1 MKEILERFATG
12 DLLIVVDD
20 IDRENEGD
28 LIVLAELV
36 TPEQVAFMVRYT
48 TGILCVAITEER
60 ARALALPL
68 MVDNNQDVKKT
79 AFTVSVDAKDGLV
92 TGVSAT
98 ERATTVR
105 ALASATSQ
113 PSDFIR
119 PGHVFPL
126 IGDRG
131 GLSVRGGH
139 TEAGIALAELVGATP
154 AALLSEIVN
163 DDGSMARGS
172 QLHAFAA
179 EHQIPIISI
188 EQLRNYLAENP
199 ITIEKQIAP
208 PLLSWAELPTE
219 LGLWQIASYSG
230 NSQREH
236 VIAKFGTLQ
245 SEPFVRI
252 HSECFTGDVLRSQRC
267 DCGEQLAESMRL
279 ITEHG
284 FGYIIYLRNH
294 EGRGI
299 GLAEKLKAYQLQDTG
314 LDTVD
319 ANISLGHPIDAR
331 NWREATDILSTLEI
345 TSLTLLTNNLQKVA
359 AVQSVGIH
367 CQQRSINIKRNPFNE
382 KYLNTKEERLGH
394 RDMSE
399 KTPEAGAR

>member
-1 MKEILERFATG
+1 MKAALERFARG
-12 DLLIVVDD
+12 EFLIVVDD
-20 IDRENEGD
+20 ADRENEGD
-28 LIVLAELV
+28 LIILAELV
-36 TPEQVAFMVRYT
+36 TPQQVAFMVRYT
-48 TGILCVAITEER
+48 SGILCVAITEER

-68 MVDNNQDVKKT
+68 MVDNNQDIKKT
-79 AFTVSVDAKDGLV
+79 AFTVSVDAKDGLL
-92 TGVSAT
+92 TGVSAS

-105 ALASATSQ
+105 ALASASSKPQ
-113 PSDFIR
+113 DFVR

-172 QLHAFAA
+172 QLRTFATEHA
-179 EHQIPIISI
+179 IPIITI
-188 EQLRNYLAENP
+188 EALRNYLVENP
-199 ITIEKQIAP
+199 IKIEKQLLP
-208 PLLSWAELPTE
+208 SSLSWADLPTRF
-219 LGLWQIASYSG
+219 GLWQVASYSG

-236 VIAKFGTLQ
+236 VIAKFGSPR
-245 SEPFVRI
+245 SEPLVRV

-267 DCGEQLAESMRL
+267 DCGEQLEESMKL
-279 ITEHG
+279 IAQHG

-299 GLAEKLKAYQLQDTG
+299 GLSEKLKAYQLQDTG

-319 ANISLGHPIDAR
+319 ANISLGHPVDAR
-331 NWREATDILSTLEI
+331 DWREATDILSTLGV
-345 TSLTLLTNNLQKVA
+345 TSLTLLTNNLQKIA
-359 AVQSVGIH
+359 AVQSAGIACH
-367 CQQRSINIKRNPFNE
+367 RRSINIKRNPFNE
-382 KYLNTKEERLGH
+382 KYLNTKAQRLGH
-394 RDMSE
+394 REISE
-399 KTPEAGAR
+399 KTEKVGER

>member
-1 MKEILERFATG
+1 MKEKLKRFADG
-12 DLLIVVDD
+12 DFLVVVDD

-28 LIVLAELV
+28 LVILAELV

-68 MVDNNQDVKKT
+68 MVDNNQDLKKT
-79 AFTVSVDAKDGLV
+79 AFTVSVDAKDGLT

-105 ALASATSQ
+105 ALARASSN
-113 PSDFIR
+113 PHDFVR

-154 AALLSEIVN
+154 AALLAEIVN

-172 QLHAFAA
+172 QLRVFAT
-179 EHQIPIISI
+179 EHQIPIITI
-188 EQLRNYLAENP
+188 AELRKYLVENP
-199 ITIEKQIAP
+199 IKIEKQLLP
-208 PLLSWAELPTE
+208 SPLSWADLPTRF
-219 LGLWQIASYSG
+219 GLWQVASYSG

-236 VIAKFGTLQ
+236 VVAKFGPSQ
-245 SEPFVRI
+245 SEPLVRI

-267 DCGEQLAESMRL
+267 DCGDQLEESMKL

-299 GLAEKLKAYQLQDTG
+299 GLAEKLKAYQLQDAG

-319 ANISLGHPIDAR
+319 ANISLGHPVDAR
-331 NWREATDILSTLEI
+331 NWREATDILRTLGV

-359 AVQSVGIH
+359 AVQLVGIDCH
-367 CQQRSINIKRNPFNE
+367 QRSINIKRNSFNE
-382 KYLNTKEERLGH
+382 KYLNTKAQRLGH
-394 RDMSE
+394 RDISE
-399 KTPEAGAR
+399 KTDQDGEH